1 MRVAMLSAAPVNA
14 HGWGRHTRDL
24 VAALAAQNVA
34 ITLITARDAPAKP
47 DLPLAAYRRIL
58 PSVTPAPRFLTL
70 RLLAAVPSVYR
81 LCSGHDVVHV
91 LAEPYALAIP
101 LARPGLV
108 TGVVTAHGTY
118 LPRTLARPV
127 VGWLYR
133 RVYQQSQII
142 CVSSYTERQVQA
154 ALPSARTV
162 VIPNGVDVARFQQP
176 GQPPVKRGPTVLA
189 VGQLKARKGY
199 HVLAKAM
206 RYVREA
212 IPDAEA
218 VFIGNDADS
227 LYCDSLRAQ
236 LAADGLID
244 AVHILGRAPDDV
256 LLGWYH
262 AADVFALPALNI
274 DGRFEG
280 FGLVYLEASAAG
292 LPVVGTR
299 DCGAEDAIRDGETGF
314 LVPQND
320 PQATA
325 QALIR
330 LLQNADLGAR
340 IGAAG
345 AAWAQQNTWDQ
356 VARRVVEVYV
366 SLFPARRGRG

>member
-24 VAALAAQNVA
+24 VTALAAQNVA
-34 ITLITARDAPAKP
+34 ITLITARDALADP
-47 DLPLAAYRRIL
+47 DLPLAAYHRIL
-58 PSVTPAPRFLTL
+58 PSVTPAPRFSTL
-70 RLLAAVPSVYR
+70 RMLAAIPPVYR
-81 LCSGHDVVHV
+81 LCTGHDVVHV

-101 LARPGLV
+101 FARHS
-108 TGVVTAHGTY
+108 VVTAHGTY

-133 RVYQQSQII
+133 RIYQQSRII

-154 ALPSARTV
+154 ALPSTRTV
-162 VIPNGVDVARFQQP
+162 VILNGVDVTRFQQP

-199 HVLAKAM
+199 HLLAKAM
-206 RYVREA
+206 RYVRET

-218 VFIGNDADS
+218 IFIGSDADS
-227 LYCDSLRAQ
+227 AYCDLLRAQ
-236 LAADGLID
+236 LAADGLTEV
-244 AVHILGRAPDDV
+244 VHILGRVPDET

-274 DGRFEG
+274 EGRFEG

-325 QALIR
+325 QVLIR
-330 LLQNADLGAR
+330 LLQDADLRAR
-340 IGAAG
+340 MGTAG
-345 AAWAQQNTWDQ
+345 AAWAQQNTWDR
-356 VARRVVEVYV
+356 VARRIMEVYV
-366 SLFPARRGRG
+366 SLFPERQGRD

>member
-24 VAALAAQNVA
+24 VAALAAQSVA
-34 ITLITARDAPAKP
+34 ITLITTRDAPAKP
-47 DLPLAAYRRIL
+47 DLPLAAYHRIL
-58 PSVTPAPRFLTL
+58 PSVTPAPRFSTL
-70 RLLAAVPSVYR
+70 RLLAAIPAVYR
-81 LCSGHDVVHV
+81 VCAGHNVVHV
-91 LAEPYALAIP
+91 LAEPYALALP
-101 LARPGLV
+101 FAQHS
-108 TGVVTAHGTY
+108 VVTAHGTY
-118 LPRTLARPV
+118 LPRTLARPG
-127 VGWLYR
+127 VGLLYR
-133 RVYQQSQII
+133 RIYHKSRII
-142 CVSSYTERQVQA
+142 CVSSYTERQVQS

-162 VIPNGVDVARFQQP
+162 AIPNGVDVARFRQP
-176 GQPPVKRGPTVLA
+176 GQPPARRGSTVLA

-206 RYVREA
+206 RYVRDA

-218 VFIGNDADS
+218 VFIGSDADGA
-227 LYCDSLRAQ
+227 YCDSLRAQ
-236 LAADGLID
+236 LIADGLTE
-244 AVHILGRAPDDV
+244 AVHILGRVPDDV

-262 AADVFALPALNI
+262 AADVFALPALNV
-274 DGRFEG
+274 DGGFEG

-330 LLQNADLGAR
+330 LLQDTDLRAR
-340 IGAAG
+340 MGAAG
-345 AAWAQQNTWDQ
+345 TAWAQQNTWDQ
-356 VARRVVEVYV
+356 VARRVMEVYV
-366 SLFPARRGRG
+366 SLSPARQRRD